1 MRSKAVLITGASAG
15 IGAGLAR
22 ELARRGARLLLT
34 ARRPDRLQEL
44 AAELGSLTQVVTA
57 AADVTRDGDL
67 EAAVATGVAAFGGID
82 VAIAN
87 AGFSVTG
94 PLTRLTTADYR
105 RQFETNFFGV
115 LRTIY
120 AALPQLK
127 LSRGRIAVIGSVSG
141 HLPAP
146 FMSPYVASKF
156 ALRGLC
162 ESVHDELAPRG
173 ITVTLISPGFVVSDI
188 GRVDNL
194 GVLGDE
200 DHSPAP
206 GWLRMPT
213 AKAARQIA
221 DAITARRREA
231 IITGHGKA
239 GVWIY
244 RHLPILHRAVIGAIS
259 RRRLG
264 RAKT

>member
-1 MRSKAVLITGASAG
+1 VRSKAVLITGASAG

-34 ARRPDRLQEL
+34 ARRTDRLQQL
-44 AAELGSLTQVVTA
+44 AAELGALTQVVTA
-57 AADVTRDGDL
+57 AV
-67 EAAVATGVAAFGGID
+67 D

-87 AGFSVTG
+87 AGFSVSG

-244 RHLPILHRAVIGAIS
+244 RHLPVLHRAVIGAAS
-259 RRRLG
+259 RRRLK